1 MLIPCNLTVSLQ
13 DKTVR
18 LWFDSKPA
26 DKEKQL
32 CSLSFFTVRAMN
44 HCCEISFLSFK
55 CDGLQAADQRGMAE
69 GFALSGSLL
78 RVANIFFFLLGRKRQ
93 LFCPSCHFELS
104 HNTFS
109 TPPNVIVSVCDDLSH
124 LQKHNWRT
132 EPKRIRL
139 WVMQTFLREHC
150 KSDNKSNRWENVWE
164 EPKFFSKR
172 VTAGPLYATR
182 I

>member
-1 MLIPCNLTVSLQ
+1 MFSVSLLNTVKKSSKLRVLSHGAADDVNIWSLWSLLHNLVTNIKVLIPCNLTVSLQ

-78 RVANIFFFLLGRKRQ
+78 RVANIFFFSFRQKETALL
-93 LFCPSCHFELS
+93 PVLS
-104 HNTFS
+104 
-109 TPPNVIVSVCDDLSH
+109 
-124 LQKHNWRT
+124 
-132 EPKRIRL
+132 L
-139 WVMQTFLREHC
+139 WVV
-150 KSDNKSNRWENVWE
+150 S
-164 EPKFFSKR
+164 
-172 VTAGPLYATR
+172 
-182 I
+182 